1 MHDRLFALK
10 FSLFESVVYCTSNI
24 TMFLNYDHLS
34 VESKISQARSYKK
47 VIFSVTNVGKILL
60 RIKRDGCTGGGS

>member
-1 MHDRLFALK
+1 
-10 FSLFESVVYCTSNI
+10 
-24 TMFLNYDHLS
+24 MFLNYDHLS
-34 VESKISQARSYKK
+34 VESKISQGGSYKE